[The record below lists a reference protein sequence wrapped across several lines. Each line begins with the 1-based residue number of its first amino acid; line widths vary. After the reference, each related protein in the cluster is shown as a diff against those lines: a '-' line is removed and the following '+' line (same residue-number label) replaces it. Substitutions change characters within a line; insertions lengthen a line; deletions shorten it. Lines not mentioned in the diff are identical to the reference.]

1 MLTTS
6 YWPTYKTF
14 DIQIPLE
21 IDIKMKHFNSYY
33 TQKYNHRQLQ
43 WCYSM
48 GNATIGAKFAKEF
61 DLVVGTYQL
70 SIIMLFNNR
79 REYRYSEIKD
89 IMKFDD
95 DTCAKN
101 LRSLMTPK
109 LKLLDVS
116 GTGSKSQSNFNPDD
130 VISVNESFNPAL
142 KRNIFPLPVLEEAM
156 KKEVVQE
163 DRGIA
168 IEAAI
173 VRIMKG
179 RRKLDHLTLVQEVI
193 TNLHMFKPQP

>member
-1 MLTTS
+1 M
-6 YWPTYKTF
+6 
-14 DIQIPLE
+14 
-21 IDIKMKHFNSYY
+21 
-33 TQKYNHRQLQ
+33 
-43 WCYSM
+43 
-48 GNATIGAKFAKEF
+48 
-61 DLVVGTYQL
+61 
-70 SIIMLFNNR
+70 
-79 REYRYSEIKD
+79 
-89 IMKFDD
+89 MKFDD

-109 LKLLDVS
+109 LRLLEVQ
-116 GTGSKSQSNFNPDD
+116 GAGSKSQSNFSPDD
-130 VISVNESFNPAL
+130 LISINEGFNPAL

-179 RRKLDHLTLVQEVI
+179 RRKLDHLTLV
-193 TNLHMFKPQP
+193 